1 MSIRKEHWE
10 KVYQNKS
17 PDEVSWYQPS
27 PVLSL
32 QLIAKTGLALDAP
45 IIDIGGGASTLVDEL
60 CGLGY
65 RNVSVLDVSASAL
78 AHAKHRGAEKVSKV
92 HWYEEDVTCFKPPH
106 RFALWHDRA
115 VFHFLT
121 SRADRESYIKVL
133 KQSVE
138 PGGHIIMMTFAI
150 DGPKKCSGLDI
161 VQYDADK
168 LNTELGPGFEMIE
181 TGFDVHLTPAD
192 NQQKFAYF
200 RFLATPESS

>member
-10 KVYQNKS
+10 NVYQNKS
-17 PDEVSWYQPS
+17 PDEVSWYQRF

-32 QLIAKTGLALDAP
+32 QLVANAHLAFDAP
-45 IIDIGGGASTLVDEL
+45 IIDVGGGASTLVDEL

-65 RNVSVLDVSASAL
+65 RNVSVLDVSASAI

-92 HWYEEDVTCFKPPH
+92 HWYEEDVICFRPPR

-121 SRADRESYIKVL
+121 NRADRESYISVL
-133 KQSVE
+133 KQSIE
-138 PGGHIIMMTFAI
+138 PDGHIIMMTFAI

-161 VQYDADK
+161 IQYDADK
-168 LNTELGPGFEMIE
+168 LLSELGPGFELEE
-181 TGFDVHLTPAD
+181 TGFDNHITPLG
-192 NQQKFAYF
+192 NQQRFAYF
-200 RFLATPESS
+200 RFIAMPESG

>member
-1 MSIRKEHWE
+1 MSVRKEHWE

-17 PDEVSWYQPS
+17 PDEVSWYQPC

-32 QLIAKTGLALDAP
+32 QLIANTHIAFDAP

-60 CGLGY
+60 CDAGY
-65 RNVSVLDVSASAL
+65 SNVSVLDVSESAL
-78 AHAKHRGAEKVSKV
+78 ANVQHRCAEKVSEV
-92 HWYEEDVTCFKPPH
+92 RWYEEDVTCFKPPH

-121 SRADRESYIKVL
+121 SRADRESYIDVL
-133 KQSVE
+133 KQSIE
-138 PGGHIIMMTFAI
+138 PGGHIIMMTFAT

-168 LNTELGPGFEMIE
+168 LVSELGPGFNLME
-181 TGFDVHLTPAD
+181 TGFDVHLTPAG
-192 NQQKFAYF
+192 NQQNFAYF
-200 RFLATPESS
+200 RFRAAPETV

>member
-1 MSIRKEHWE
+1 MSFRKEHWG

-32 QLIAKTGLALDAP
+32 RLIANTRIAFDAP

-60 CGLGY
+60 CGSGY

-78 AHAKHRGAEKVSKV
+78 AHAKHRCAEKVSEV
-92 HWYEEDVTCFKPPH
+92 RWYEEDVTCFKPSH

-121 SRADRESYIKVL
+121 SRADRESFINVL
-133 KQSVE
+133 KQSIK

-168 LNTELGPGFEMIE
+168 LISVLGSGFELME
-181 TGFDVHLTPAD
+181 TGFDVHLTPAGI
-192 NQQKFAYF
+192 QQKFAYF
-200 RFLATPESS
+200 RFRTAPETV